1 MLWQLIGITAACL
14 TSFAYIPQVIKMRA
28 TKSAKDVSLI
38 TLLQLSLGSVFWIA
52 YGVHRKDYIVIL
64 ANVITLFTL
73 LGALF
78 LYYKYM
84 RLANGFPNCLKL
96 TD

>member
-1 MLWQLIGITAACL
+1 MFWQLIGLIAACL
-14 TSFAYIPQVIKMRA
+14 TSFAFVPQVIKMCT

-38 TLLQLSLGSVFWIA
+38 TLLQLSLGSGFWIA

-64 ANVITLFTL
+64 ANVVTLFTL
-73 LGALF
+73 FGALF

-84 RLANGFPNCLKL
+84 RLA
-96 TD
+96 